1 MGIITI
7 FCDEAFNFEGVL
19 IFEIKRGIN
28 VSDDNNFLL
37 FHSKTTLIIIMIRGL
52 ERFLFYIKV

>member
-7 FCDEAFNFEGVL
+7 FCDEAFNFEGGF
-19 IFEIKRGIN
+19 IFEIERGIN

-37 FHSKTTLIIIMIRGL
+37 FHSKQL
-52 ERFLFYIKV
+52 